1 MENDKEM
8 SEEHKVTQQIAE
20 NETARTVEQMQAHSA
35 EEREEHE
42 DHAEHTVD
50 YSGLSKKQLLE
61 EMRELLRKA
70 DYLHTD
76 AQVNE
81 LRSVFDEIFE
91 KEKEEALQHFV
102 AEGGTEDDFEY
113 RKADEDKE
121 FFYAFNEFKKRRAA
135 ALKDLEQSRDKN
147 LHAKNQILE
156 RLREIVDGEET
167 TDSISTIK
175 KIQEEWKSIGPVPAS
190 QNKNIWA
197 SYNALMD
204 RYYDNR
210 SIYFELKELDK
221 KKNLE
226 SKLELCAKAEALLE
240 VEDLKEAIRQLNEL
254 HEEFKHIGPVPSEEQ
269 EALWLRFKAA
279 SDAVYLRRKD
289 YFEEQKEVYK
299 RNLEVKEG
307 LIKKLESLQD
317 FKGDRIREWN
327 SKTKEVLDIQKEWES
342 VGPVPK
348 ENGKEINRT
357 FWGYF
362 KRFFHNKNQFFK
374 ELDELRLVNKGK
386 AEALISEAEALM
398 NSTDWQNSS
407 NRLIK
412 LQDEWRQLGPTP
424 EKVRNELYRRFK
436 AACDT
441 FFENRR
447 QANKEATKE
456 YEANLKAKMEI
467 CDKIIQESKSD
478 NPSPDRLEEL
488 IQAYNAIG
496 FVPRKNIKEAA
507 SRFNEAVEGYIAKLG
522 DGGLD
527 LDDFLFRLNLN
538 KLQADPNSNRVLN
551 KKEHGIRKQIAD
563 LENNITLWK
572 NNLEFFAASRTADK
586 LKNQFDEKI
595 EKAEQEVEKLKKRLS
610 IIREF

>member
-488 IQAYNAIG
+488 IQAYNVIG

>member
-1 MENDKEM
+1 
-8 SEEHKVTQQIAE
+8 
-20 NETARTVEQMQAHSA
+20 
-35 EEREEHE
+35 
-42 DHAEHTVD
+42 
-50 YSGLSKKQLLE
+50 
-61 EMRELLRKA
+61 
-70 DYLHTD
+70 
-76 AQVNE
+76 
-81 LRSVFDEIFE
+81 
-91 KEKEEALQHFV
+91 
-102 AEGGTEDDFEY
+102 
-113 RKADEDKE
+113 
-121 FFYAFNEFKKRRAA
+121 
-135 ALKDLEQSRDKN
+135 
-147 LHAKNQILE
+147 
-156 RLREIVDGEET
+156 
-167 TDSISTIK
+167 
-175 KIQEEWKSIGPVPAS
+175 
-190 QNKNIWA
+190 
-197 SYNALMD
+197 
-204 RYYDNR
+204 
-210 SIYFELKELDK
+210 
-221 KKNLE
+221 
-226 SKLELCAKAEALLE
+226 LCAKAEALLE

>member
-50 YSGLSKKQLLE
+50 YSGFSKNQLLE

-102 AEGGTEDDFEY
+102 AEGGSEDDFEY

-362 KRFFHNKNQFFK
+362 KRFFHNNNQFFK

-386 AEALISEAEALM
+386 AAALISEAEALM

-496 FVPRKNIKEAA
+496 FVPR
-507 SRFNEAVEGYIAKLG
+507 
-522 DGGLD
+522 
-527 LDDFLFRLNLN
+527 
-538 KLQADPNSNRVLN
+538 
-551 KKEHGIRKQIAD
+551 
-563 LENNITLWK
+563 
-572 NNLEFFAASRTADK
+572 
-586 LKNQFDEKI
+586 
-595 EKAEQEVEKLKKRLS
+595 
-610 IIREF
+610 